1 MRTVRATLTLRLGIL
16 ALALGAMLLFPAGAV
31 AHDAPENYQSRWVM
45 ADWMMDAFFLF
56 AGIALVVFI
65 VAWKAGHFH
74 NLEQAARIP
83 LMIEE
88 EDYYTPEWALDE
100 EEWADGNASR

>member
-1 MRTVRATLTLRLGIL
+1 MRRRLGVAALTLGVML
-16 ALALGAMLLFPAGAV
+16 ASPAAAL
-31 AHDAPENYQSRWVM
+31 AHDAPESDQSRWVM

-56 AGIALVVFI
+56 AGFALVAFI

-83 LMIEE
+83 LLIEE

-100 EEWADGNASR
+100 EEWADGNAQG

>member
-1 MRTVRATLTLRLGIL
+1 MRRRLGVL
-16 ALALGAMLLFPAGAV
+16 VLVLGAQLAAPYAAF
-31 AHDAPENYQSRWVM
+31 AHDAPESDQSKWVM

-56 AGIALVVFI
+56 AGLALVTFV

-83 LMIEE
+83 LMIDEA
-88 EDYYTPEWALDE
+88 DYYTPDWALDE
-100 EEWADGNASR
+100 EEWADGGDAEG